1 MINMLEKGTDNLI
14 DTEEFFRIVKN
25 CIFYNRDYRR
35 INEIY
40 RNNFIEKVNKN
51 YLIEFLQESEE
62 IHDIFQRN
70 FLNREDVDSF
80 YNEEINIMCNNN
92 LKKSKLTSF
101 ENMNFCEN
109 DNVKFEKVMDTIR
122 KVKFIF

>member
-51 YLIEFLQESEE
+51 YFFNFFNLI
-62 IHDIFQRN
+62 RG
-70 FLNREDVDSF
+70 R
-80 YNEEINIMCNNN
+80 
-92 LKKSKLTSF
+92 
-101 ENMNFCEN
+101 
-109 DNVKFEKVMDTIR
+109 
-122 KVKFIF
+122 FIKNQNSS